1 MLFSHV
7 NPPMGSPILLVNILK
22 TFGYRHVRVPV
33 QGRFGVI
40 FKNIVLRPDKTV
52 LISDASYDVGT
63 VKLRNEIDEYCG

>member
-1 MLFSHV
+1 MLFSPV

-52 LISDASYDVGT
+52 LINEASYEAGVT
-63 VKLRNEIDEYCG
+63 KLRNEIDQYCG